1 MAWFAAKLLIV
12 AGGVFFIFAQVQS
25 QNSPNRLVLDPPS
38 YRAGI
43 ECDALSKD
51 TTEARRAEYM
61 ACSERRGKEQA
72 AR

>member
-1 MAWFAAKLLIV
+1 MAWFTAKLLIV
-12 AGGVFFIFAQVQS
+12 AGGVFFVFAQVQ
-25 QNSPNRLVLDPPS
+25 NSPTRLVLDPPS

-61 ACSERRGKEQA
+61 ACSERRSKEQA